1 MSALQPARKTRNSM
15 STCNPTPDNGSRR
28 MWTERDDDLPA
39 FMADMLA
46 TAIAAELLET
56 TKPTGSTAAVERFD
70 GVDVLRRRNAL
81 RTCLTLFRG
90 HRSA

>member
-1 MSALQPARKTRNSM
+1 
-15 STCNPTPDNGSRR
+15 

-46 TAIAAELLET
+46 TAIAAEMLET
-56 TKPTGSTAAVERFD
+56 TKAHWQYRSGEEV
-70 GVDVLRRRNAL
+70 RRRGRVTPPQLVADVSYL
-81 RTCLTLFRG
+81 VPR

>member
-15 STCNPTPDNGSRR
+15 SVCDPTPANGSRR

-46 TAIAAELLET
+46 TAIAAEMLET
-56 TKPTGSTAAVERFD
+56 TKAHWQYRSGEEV
-70 GVDVLRRRNAL
+70 RRRGRVTPPQRVADVSYL
-81 RTCLTLFRG
+81 VPR